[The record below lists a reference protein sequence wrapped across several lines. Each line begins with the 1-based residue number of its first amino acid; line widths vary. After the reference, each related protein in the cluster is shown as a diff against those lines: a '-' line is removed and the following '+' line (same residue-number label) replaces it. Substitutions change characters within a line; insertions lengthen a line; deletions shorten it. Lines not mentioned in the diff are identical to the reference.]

1 MGMTLDEKIASLS
14 AARQQKINLATEALI
29 AEEQTIQDLRKALSL
44 TQASMAK
51 TLGIRQESVS
61 RIEKRSDLLISTLE
75 SYVNAMGGK
84 LRLVAEFPDR
94 PPVTIKGIH
103 GIETDLAYDNS

>member
-1 MGMTLDEKIASLS
+1 MGITLDEKLASLS
-14 AARQQKINLATEALI
+14 LERQQKINLATEALI

-75 SYVNAMGGK
+75 GYVNAMGGK

-94 PPVTIKGIH
+94 PPVTIKGIQ
-103 GIETDLAYDNS
+103 DLESTKP